1 MWAIVQKEYQSFFSS
16 FIGLGLMLAFY
27 LLTGLYTWV
36 FEGNVLD
43 FGFAELSVFF
53 ELAPWF
59 FLFFI
64 PALSMRLFS
73 EEYALKTF
81 DLLRSL
87 PVSDWD
93 ILLGKI
99 LGTFAVVL
107 TSLLPTLFFVYALSS
122 LGSPEGNYDSTLIVG
137 GYISIILLGLA
148 FICLSALAS
157 SLTNKQAL
165 AFVLGVA
172 FNFLFWQGPQEL
184 ALIPLFAQVDIDLY
198 SLNFHYRNISKG
210 VLGMSD
216 LAFFIGFDLVVL
228 GLLLLRLK
236 RNLFKV

>member
-59 FLFFI
+59 FLFLV

-87 PVSDWD
+87 PLSDWD
-93 ILLGKI
+93 ILLGKVI
-99 LGTFAVVL
+99 GTFAVVL
-107 TSLLPTLFFVYALSS
+107 TSLIPTLFFVYSLSN
-122 LGSPEGNYDSTLIVG
+122 LGSPEANYDSTLILG
-137 GYISIILLGLA
+137 GYISIVLLGLV
-148 FICLSALAS
+148 FVCLSALAS

-172 FNFLFWQGPQEL
+172 FNFIFWQGPQEI
-184 ALIPLFAQVDIDLY
+184 ALIPFFASFDVDLY

-210 VLGMSD
+210 VVGLAD
-216 LAFFIGFDLVVL
+216 LAFFVGFNLIVL
-228 GLLLLRLK
+228 GLLLFRLK

>member
-1 MWAIVQKEYQSFFSS
+1 MWAIVQKEYQAFFSS
-16 FIGLGLMLAFY
+16 LIGMGLMVAFY

-53 ELAPWF
+53 DLAPWF

-87 PVSDWD
+87 PVSGLD
-93 ILLGKI
+93 IILGKV

-107 TSLLPTLFFVYALSS
+107 TSLIPTLFFVYSIS
-122 LGSPEGNYDSTLIVG
+122 RLGSPVANYDSTLVTG
-137 GYISIILLGLA
+137 GYISLALLGLA
-148 FICLSALAS
+148 FVCLSALAS
-157 SLTNKQAL
+157 SLTNKQTL
-165 AFVLGVA
+165 AFVLGVV
-172 FNFLFWQGPQEL
+172 FNFIFWQGPQEL
-184 ALIPLFAQVDIDLY
+184 ALIPVFATWDIDLF

-210 VLGMSD
+210 VLGIAD
-216 LAFFIGFDLVVL
+216 IAFFVGFNLIAI
-228 GLLLLRLK
+228 GLLGYQLK
-236 RNLFKV
+236 LKFI

>member
-73 EEYALKTF
+73 EEYTLKTF

-93 ILLGKI
+93 ILLGKVI
-99 LGTFAVVL
+99 GTFAVVL
-107 TSLLPTLFFVYALSS
+107 TSLIPTLFFVYSLGS
-122 LGSPEGNYDSTLIVG
+122 LGSPPSNYDSTLILG
-137 GYISIILLGLA
+137 GYISLILLGLS
-148 FICLSALAS
+148 FVCLSAFAS

-172 FNFLFWQGPQEL
+172 FNFICWQGPQEL
-184 ALIPLFAQVDIDLY
+184 ALIPLFANFDIDLY

-210 VLGMSD
+210 VLG
-216 LAFFIGFDLVVL
+216 LADVAYFVGFNLVVM
-228 GLLLLRLK
+228 GLLLFRLK
-236 RNLFKV
+236 RKFI

>member
-184 ALIPLFAQVDIDLY
+184 ALIPLFSQVDIDLY